1 MTSSPSRIAAAGV
14 AAIAA
19 LSIAACTPPN
29 ENPSTQKVDTA
40 LSQSAD
46 SLASSGSTGVTSAAD
61 ATNVAEASAVQETS
75 SAASTATLSAAA
87 DATPLLNNCGVTG
100 LQRPTEL
107 SLDCEDNNERLEDIV
122 WDEWTENSASGTATR
137 ITVNPDRVVEGAR
150 ITLGAP
156 EDVDG
161 ALVFSVITVDGQPVN
176 PESDY

>member
-1 MTSSPSRIAAAGV
+1 MTSSPSRIAAAGI

-19 LSIAACTPPN
+19 LSIAACSPPN
-29 ENPSTQKVDTA
+29 ENPSSQKVDTA
-40 LSQSAD
+40 MSQSAD
-46 SLASSGSTGVTSAAD
+46 ALASSGSTGVASTAD
-61 ATNVAEASAVQETS
+61 ATNVAEASAVKETS
-75 SAASTATLSAAA
+75 TAASTTTVTAAA
-87 DATPLLNNCGVTG
+87 DATAFLNNCGATG

-107 SLDCEDNNERLEDIV
+107 NLDCKDNQERLEDIV
-122 WDEWTENSASGTATR
+122 WDEWTADSASGTATR

-150 ITLGAP
+150 VTLGAP